1 METVFNYQAV
11 IVRVVYMLLYYIV
24 NSTWNILAATRW
36 Y

>member
-24 NSTWNILAATRW
+24 NST
-36 Y
+36 